1 MLDRNNSMKEHVN
14 NVLDL
19 DLIAQQSEQ
28 GIVDIQGYAT
38 YVIDIMSKICAPARD
53 KDIERIKQ
61 VEGLL
66 PILK

>member
-53 KDIERIKQ
+53 KDIERIKK
-61 VEGLL
+61 VEGLV

>member
-1 MLDRNNSMKEHVN
+1 MKEHVN

-53 KDIERIKQ
+53 KDIERIKK
-61 VEGLL
+61 VEGLV